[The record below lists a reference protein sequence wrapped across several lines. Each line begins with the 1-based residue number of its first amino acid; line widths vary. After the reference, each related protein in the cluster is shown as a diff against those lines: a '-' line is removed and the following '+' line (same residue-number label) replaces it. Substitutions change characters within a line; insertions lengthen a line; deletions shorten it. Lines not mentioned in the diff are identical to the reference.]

1 MSITIF
7 VQNKCKNRLLTATV
21 TSSSTSKMTKSVVK
35 CIIQV
40 QTRDLIVRITSNF
53 GSITLHTKLI
63 DSWKTAHQILFLTT
77 AVIVYLKMDEFVL
90 KCASRD
96 QIPHITG
103 ILHGNITSPLC
114 SNGITQ
120 ISFRWFFID
129 IGVGIVSKYIF

>member
-77 AVIVYLKMDEFVL
+77 TVTSLFYLKMDKFVL

-103 ILHGNITSPLC
+103 ILHGNITSPSC

-120 ISFRWFFID
+120 ISFRWFFYWYWCWD
-129 IGVGIVSKYIF
+129 RV